1 MESRKPTKK
10 IRYSGDLE
18 LPLPFNLDSTLDR
31 PSKDFSSTNADK
43 WFTEVKRNLE
53 KKGLSTI
60 EDKEPTPPPRSIT
73 KAKRAARVQFNDDIK
88 YASDNGTLSL
98 KALNSTL
105 DSAEDFFPSLAT
117 SRPFY
122 QQPRYYLALFQ
133 LIPSIIVLAILL
145 ATNPAPDAKPLPE
158 KNITTH
164 RQFGLFTS
172 AATFLVAI
180 LTLGWYMI
188 KRPATLKFPYAITGF
203 PYKPSK
209 PYGFYI
215 EQATMTILT
224 LFWFSFVMG
233 AKPECDPRRTGCVT
247 RISTEG
253 VSAAVACGFVGVGA
267 LVRVFEWWTSRP
279 QGRVSGTADG
289 TGGWK
294 KWKIKIGAK

>member
-1 MESRKPTKK
+1 MQMESRKPAKK

-53 KKGLSTI
+53 KKGLKSI
-60 EDKEPTPPPRSIT
+60 EEKEPTPPPRSVT

-88 YASDNGTLSL
+88 YASDNGGLSL
-98 KALNSTL
+98 KGLST
-105 DSAEDFFPSLAT
+105 DSTEDFFPSLAT

-122 QQPRYYLALFQ
+122 QQPRYFLALFQ
-133 LIPSIIVLAILL
+133 LVPSLIVLAILL
-145 ATNPAPDAKPLPE
+145 ATNPASDANPPPE
-158 KNITTH
+158 KPITMH
-164 RQFGLFTS
+164 RQFGLVTS
-172 AATFLVAI
+172 ATTFVVAI

-188 KRPATLKFPYAITGF
+188 KRPATTKFPYAIAGF

-209 PYGFYI
+209 PYPFYV
-215 EQATMTILT
+215 EQATMTVLT

-233 AKPECDPRRTGCVT
+233 AKPACDSKRTGCVA

-267 LVRVFEWWTSRP
+267 LVRAFEWWTSRP
-279 QGRVSGTADG
+279 EGRMPGSSDG
-289 TGGWK
+289 SGGWK